1 MFTRRQM
8 LSHCSNGFGLL
19 ALHGVLGQSQLS
31 AKPHYTPKA
40 KSVIFCYMSGGV
52 SQVDSFDPKPT
63 LQEYNGKPM
72 PMKVERTQ
80 FNNNGNAFPITLS
93 ICQLWAKRYP
103 GQLHFSAYRKN
114 GRRYGGYSIND
125 Q

>member
-1 MFTRRQM
+1 M

-31 AKPHYTPKA
+31 AKHHYTPKA
-40 KSVIFCYMSGGV
+40 KSGIFWYMTGGV

-80 FNNNGNAFPITLS
+80 FNNNGNVFPSPFQFANYGQSGIPVSS
-93 ICQLWAKRYP
+93 IFPHTAKMVDDMAVIR
-103 GQLHFSAYRKN
+103 SMTSKVN
-114 GRRYGGYSIND
+114 
-125 Q
+125 